1 MNDKDKAL
9 AYKLHLQRWTR
20 TRIAERLGVKPG
32 TVRLA
37 VAEEDR
43 KQKKLCVRCQW
54 RKDGAMLCL
63 LPTCM
68 HELGRQKRKRKGRV
82 WKWRKS

>member
-9 AYKLHLQRWTR
+9 AYKLHLQRWPR
-20 TRIAERLGVKPG
+20 TQIAERLGVKPG

-43 KQKKLCVRCQW
+43 KQKKAL
-54 RKDGAMLCL
+54 
-63 LPTCM
+63 
-68 HELGRQKRKRKGRV
+68 
-82 WKWRKS
+82 